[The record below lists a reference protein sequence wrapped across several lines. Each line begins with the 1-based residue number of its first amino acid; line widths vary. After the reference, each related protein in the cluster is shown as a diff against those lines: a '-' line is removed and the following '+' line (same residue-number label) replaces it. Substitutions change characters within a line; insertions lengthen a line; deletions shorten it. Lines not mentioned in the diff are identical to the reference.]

1 MIADSRCWVHRA
13 AAGGNCDLADD
24 TENGRIRLC
33 IDAGSSQDSELMGTA
48 ARETPASRAAVP
60 KFPAHGERRS
70 ARRYVLSGFF
80 RFIREIAVPTD
91 PARRCLHAKPG
102 CHSERSREAA
112 QSRNRDHTG
121 RAAPLSGQ
129 SRFLDSLPLARNDSP
144 AVLQFLRRI
153 VVPTGP
159 RRDPLSG

>member
-60 KFPAHGERRS
+60 KVPGSWREEIGSPLRT
-70 ARRYVLSGFF
+70 
-80 RFIREIAVPTD
+80 IRLLPFH
-91 PARRCLHAKPG
+91 P
-102 CHSERSREAA
+102 
-112 QSRNRDHTG
+112 RNRSSHRPGAT
-121 RAAPLSGQ
+121 
-129 SRFLDSLPLARNDSP
+129 LPACK
-144 AVLQFLRRI
+144 
-153 VVPTGP
+153 
-159 RRDPLSG
+159 